1 MNRKILANIVTLQI
15 KGLFKKFKNMV
26 KADDIIYL
34 KGDMLNTD
42 DGYTSKDVIRKIP
55 APTDLNSIINNNKD
69 DPGVAYSKI

>member
-69 DPGVAYSKI
+69 PGVAYSKI